1 MEEQHQQHQQNDF
14 DGSDVI
20 SQEDRAPTNGN
31 VQQRKKWTKQM
42 NENIIRCFYEI
53 TLRRPNESYRKEFH
67 RRWKELY
74 PNDSSTEQRICDQRS
89 QITKRADANNIGRG
103 NWLTSMEINQI
114 KDQISRTIT
123 EEYAKRGEEQQHHD
137 QQQPQEHYGQQQQQE
152 DQQQQQQ
159 QNMDANEPEQAD
171 QQEPIEDIQQDEIK
185 QQLMDE
191 YAKCILIPFAER
203 KFIKRPGKQHEKKL
217 EKAVEN
223 VNKTLEV
230 IPVSTEISDV
240 TQLNNLLYAS
250 AITAIKIADLEKQC
264 LPANKQQQK
273 KKEWHVNFQIR
284 IDNLRT
290 EINKIMQI
298 SNTNQSAKMKK
309 NANSMKNKYNIDTE
323 EKRQI
328 TLETL
333 RQRLKALNNR
343 LSRYLKRE
351 KQVQQNK
358 EFIEKPSTLFDQDRI
373 IINSPS
379 EKDKTINFWR
389 SLFETEK
396 IVQQKSNMAP

>member
-1 MEEQHQQHQQNDF
+1 
-14 DGSDVI
+14 
-20 SQEDRAPTNGN
+20 
-31 VQQRKKWTKQM
+31 
-42 NENIIRCFYEI
+42 
-53 TLRRPNESYRKEFH
+53 
-67 RRWKELY
+67 
-74 PNDSSTEQRICDQRS
+74 
-89 QITKRADANNIGRG
+89 
-103 NWLTSMEINQI
+103 
-114 KDQISRTIT
+114 
-123 EEYAKRGEEQQHHD
+123 
-137 QQQPQEHYGQQQQQE
+137 
-152 DQQQQQQ
+152 
-159 QNMDANEPEQAD
+159 
-171 QQEPIEDIQQDEIK
+171 
-185 QQLMDE
+185 MDE

-309 NANSMKNKYNIDTE
+309 NANSMMNKYNIDTE

-351 KQVQQNK
+351 KQYQQNK
-358 EFIEKPSTLFDQDRI
+358 EFNEKPSRLFDQLRGNRVT
-373 IINSPS
+373 INSCLLYTSPS
-379 EKDKTINFWR
+379 PRDKR
-389 SLFETEK
+389 QSRMP
-396 IVQQKSNMAP
+396 SSA